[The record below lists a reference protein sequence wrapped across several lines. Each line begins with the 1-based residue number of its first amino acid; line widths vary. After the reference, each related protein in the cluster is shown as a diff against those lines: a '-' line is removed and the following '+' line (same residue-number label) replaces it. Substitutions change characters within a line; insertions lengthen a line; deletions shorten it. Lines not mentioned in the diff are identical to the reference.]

1 MRLSDINLKK
11 IIFLMGPT
19 ASGKT
24 NLALYLCDN
33 LPIEI
38 ISVDSGQI
46 FRGLNIGT
54 AKPDIRIQKKFP
66 HHLID
71 IIDPTERYSAA
82 RFREDSLEKI
92 QEIQNRNKI
101 PILVGGTMMYFKF
114 LQDGCAKLPS
124 ADRVIRKHIDDE
136 AKSSSWPNMHKLLT
150 RLDPLAAN
158 KINPNDSQRI
168 QRALEVYY
176 ITGTPLSELQRQ
188 GEDKAQLDILKL
200 AIAPKTL
207 DLLTPS
213 IDQRFKRMFDQGLID
228 EVIDLRK
235 NFLLNKEMPSMKCVG
250 YRQAWDYLDGQINK
264 NDFLEKGITATRQ
277 LAKRQITWLRA
288 DTIKIFDNQSRQLF
302 SETLGWIKK
311 NLDS

>member
-1 MRLSDINLKK
+1 
-11 IIFLMGPT
+11 MGPT

-33 LPIEI
+33 LPLEI

-46 FRGLNIGT
+46 FRGLDIGT
-54 AKPDIRIQKKFP
+54 AKPDLQIQKKFP

-92 QEIQNRNKI
+92 QEIQNKNKI

-114 LQDGCAKLPS
+114 LQEGCAKLPS
-124 ADRVIRKHIDDE
+124 ADHVIRKRIDDE

-150 RLDPLAAN
+150 RLDPLAA
-158 KINPNDSQRI
+158 KRIYPNDSQRI
-168 QRALEVYY
+168 QRALEVYF
-176 ITGTPLSELQRQ
+176 ITGIPLSELQRQ
-188 GEDKAQLDILKL
+188 GKNKTPLDILKL

-213 IDQRFKRMFDQGLID
+213 IDQRFKRMLDQGLVD
-228 EVIDLRK
+228 EVMDLRK
-235 NFLLNKEMPSMKCVG
+235 KFFLNTDMPSMKCVG
-250 YRQAWDYLDGQINK
+250 YRQAWDYLDGKINK
-264 NDFLEKGITATRQ
+264 DDFLAQGTTATRQ

-288 DTIKIFDNQSRQLF
+288 DTIKIFDNQSPQLF
-302 SETLGWIKK
+302 SDTLAWIKE
-311 NLDS
+311 NLNI